1 MTRNDVTIIG
11 VGIVGI
17 ATAIYLQRDGHRVTV
32 VDKGEPGRGT
42 SYGNAGSIAPSS
54 IIPMAMPGTI
64 RNVPKWITDPLGPL
78 SLPWRRIPALLPWL
92 LHFRAACTRERA
104 AQGAR
109 ALRSLNGPSL
119 ESYTELLAS
128 AGAPELLRHDGMLHV
143 YRTERAFAATA
154 FARQLRID
162 HAGEVEI
169 VDEARIHDL
178 EPALAPEYRFG
189 FFLRDNG
196 HVRSPFRV
204 VQVLA
209 DHFAQNGG
217 TVVRASVERF
227 RMKAG
232 EPVAL
237 ETDQGAIPVD
247 RVVIAAGPESRAL
260 ARQAGVRAPLAHER
274 GYHIE
279 IPEPGIDVR
288 VPVTDGESRFVATP
302 MEGGLR
308 LAGTSE
314 FDRSD
319 APANWMRTEAL
330 AKLGPRLLPGLKVVR
345 YEQWMGT
352 RPSTPDS
359 LPMLGRAP
367 RCERAFLAYGHGHF
381 GLMAAPATGQV
392 ISDLVA
398 GREPRIDITPFR
410 PDRFVLSY

>member
-1 MTRNDVTIIG
+1 MPRDITIIG
-11 VGIVGI
+11 AGIVGI

-78 SLPWRRIPALLPWL
+78 SMPWRRVPELLPWL

-109 ALRSLNGPSL
+109 GLRSLNGPSL

-128 AGAPELLRHDGMLHV
+128 AGAPDLLRHDGMLHV

-154 FARQLRID
+154 LARQLRTD
-162 HAGEVEI
+162 YAGEVEL
-169 VDEARIHDL
+169 VDHARIHDL

-204 VQVLA
+204 VQTLA
-209 DHFAQNGG
+209 EYFTRNGG
-217 TVVRASVERF
+217 TIVRAAVERF
-227 RMKAG
+227 RMNGG

-237 ETDQGAIPVD
+237 ETNQGAMPVD
-247 RVVIAAGPESRAL
+247 CVVIAAGAASRAL
-260 ARQAGVRAPLAHER
+260 AKQVGVRAPLAHER

-279 IPEPGIDVR
+279 IPHPGIDVR

-314 FDRSD
+314 FERSD
-319 APANWMRTEAL
+319 APANWGRTEAL
-330 AKLGPRLLPGLKVVR
+330 AKLGPHMLPALKVDG

-359 LPMLGRAP
+359 LPILGRAP

-392 ISDLVA
+392 VSDLVA
-398 GREPRIDITPFR
+398 GREPRVDVTPFR
-410 PDRFVLSY
+410 PGRFVLGY